1 MLSSVSG
8 VHAPSGGV
16 LARCHGLAARGHET
30 QGAKWGTVTHSTH
43 TRAQAQGASSCSSFG
58 CSTPSLGYVL
68 GGKSGR
74 SVGRPGAFGGGAGG
88 REHPSLRT
96 SAHWSTVTR
105 AGYGQGGWGPS
116 SSQGQSFSLSAA
128 LHRIVSFLDTQFLSL
143 ILVGAILSGFFF
155 PEPGIYVSEL
165 EFSVSSIAT
174 SGIFFLSGAVLK
186 TSEARRAMDAWKA
199 FVVGMV
205 SILVVTPLAAV
216 LVLYLKTL
224 VPLDLVPIEFLY
236 GMVIFC
242 CVPTTLSSGVL
253 LTAQCEGNTALALAL
268 TVSSNLVGVL
278 TIPVI
283 LSKMLGTFGG
293 IHVPAY
299 PLLLKMIHT
308 ILIPL
313 AIGKLARENLGWFRS
328 AVDSNRKLVSKLS
341 SILLASVPWIQVSQA
356 QYRLALVNPVS
367 LVLITLVGLFIHALY
382 LTVNFLITLP
392 WDSVHDKEIRRA
404 LILVC
409 SQKTLPVATTVI
421 AGMGMALG
429 EPGLVSIPCV
439 VSHLFQIV
447 IDAVL
452 VGKWIAD
459 DNAF

>member
-1 MLSSVSG
+1 VTWGPVPPRAAVRSL
-8 VHAPSGGV
+8 P
-16 LARCHGLAARGHET
+16 ARGLT
-30 QGAKWGTVTHSTH
+30 GS
-43 TRAQAQGASSCSSFG
+43 RSSSFG
-58 CSTPSLGYVL
+58 
-68 GGKSGR
+68 GR
-74 SVGRPGAFGGGAGG
+74 RERLQMNLAAGRPGRGTGCAGGSFGGAAKGGGLEGRAGCVGVAHAFG
-88 REHPSLRT
+88 
-96 SAHWSTVTR
+96 
-105 AGYGQGGWGPS
+105 GPS
-116 SSQGQSFSLSAA
+116 SSFSSPSFSLGKLLSK
-128 LHRIVSFLDTQFLSL
+128 LLMFLDTQFLSI
-143 ILVGAILSGFFF
+143 ILMSAILSGFMY

-174 SGIFFLSGAVLK
+174 SGIFFLSGSVLQ

-199 FVVGMV
+199 FVTGMV
-205 SILVVTPLAAV
+205 SILLITPLASVAV
-216 LVLYLKTL
+216 LCLPNL
-224 VPLDLVPIEFLY
+224 VPVDLLPMEFLY
-236 GMVIFC
+236 GMVVFC

-268 TVSSNLVGVL
+268 TVSSNLIGVL

-283 LSKMLGTFGG
+283 LSKMLGAFGG

-313 AIGKLARENLGWFRS
+313 AIGKMARENLGWFRS
-328 AVDSNRKLVSKLS
+328 AVDSNKKLVSKLS
-341 SILLASVPWIQVSQA
+341 SLLLASVPWIQVSQA

-367 LVLITLVGLFIHALY
+367 LVLITLVGLAVHALY
-382 LTVNFLITLP
+382 LVTNFLITLP

-404 LILVC
+404 MILVC

-421 AGMGMALG
+421 AGMGLALG

-459 DNAF
+459 DNDI